1 VIPSRLIND
10 GFVIED
16 GFLSESECE
25 GLLAAVD
32 NYRKDFAVPEIYR
45 NVKGRPLKY
54 SVIDGEAICRYLP
67 AIHELIAKVL
77 TVVRKTSGEDV
88 VPLEDGRVACNVNI
102 TGRGGSYRWH
112 YDRNRFTALLY
123 LNEVTGGET
132 EMYPN
137 YRINVGSSRTSRTQK
152 LFDACLRSSLIRRLF
167 GRKRIV
173 EPKAGRLLIMKGDS
187 CLHSVRP
194 VESDVDRINIILSYD
209 APGRIYDVAAGLDS
223 YLYSPAEAAASDPNY
238 VGR

>member
-1 VIPSRLIND
+1 VTSSSLIND

-16 GFLSESECE
+16 GFLTESECR
-25 GLLAAVD
+25 GLLAAID
-32 NYRKDFAVPEIYR
+32 NYRKDFEIPEIYR

-54 SVIDGEAICRYLP
+54 SVIDGEAIRRHLP
-67 AIHELIAKVL
+67 AIHELIEKVL
-77 TVVRKTSGEDV
+77 TVVRKASGEDV
-88 VPLEDGRVACNVNI
+88 APLEDGRVACNVNI

-137 YRINVGSSRTSRTQK
+137 YRINLGSSRSSRAQK
-152 LFDACLRSSLIRRLF
+152 LFDAFLRSALIRRSF
-167 GRKRIV
+167 GPRRIV

-194 VESDVDRINIILSYD
+194 VESDVDRINVVLSYD
-209 APGRIYDVAAGLDS
+209 VPGRIYDVAAGLDS
-223 YLYSPAEAAASDPNY
+223 YLYSPAEGTASDPNY